1 MALMRL
7 DLAISAVR
15 QASLA
20 AKSIQQDLGRVAE
33 LAKDDRS
40 PVTVADFA
48 AQAIVSSILRDADP
62 ETPLVGEETSAALR
76 TPQNTALLE
85 LVTQAVS
92 EALGHRTPEDVLS
105 LLDHGGHDATG
116 PEYWVLDPVDGT
128 KGFLRGEHFAVALG
142 LVSAGKPILGVLGCP
157 NLHTDADQ
165 SPEAVDGDG
174 VIVAA
179 ATGEGCATG
188 GMTGALTQI
197 QRTACDGLVRVCT
210 SVEAA
215 HTDHTAV
222 DDAMQALG
230 REWTGVRLDSQA
242 KYGLLA
248 RDQADAYLR
257 LPRPGKRYVERIWD
271 HAGGALVAMESGTTV
286 TDIHGKPLDFGHG
299 RGLEQNTGVIAAAP
313 EIHAALLTAV
323 GAST

>member
-1 MALMRL
+1 MRL
-7 DLAISAVR
+7 DLAIDAVR

-20 AKSIQQDLGRVAE
+20 AKSVQHDLGRVSE
-33 LAKDDRS
+33 LTKDDRS

-48 AQAIVSSILRDADP
+48 AQAIVASMLREADAS
-62 ETPLVGEETSAALR
+62 TPLVGEETSAVLR
-76 TPQNTALLE
+76 APENASLLN
-85 LVTQAVS
+85 LVTEAVS
-92 EALGHRTPEDVLS
+92 AAIGAHTPDDVFT
-105 LLDHGGHDATG
+105 LLDHGGHDATA

-142 LVSAGKPILGVLGCP
+142 LVRNGHPTLGVLGCP
-157 NLHTDADQ
+157 NLHVGTDQ
-165 SPEAVDGDG
+165 SPEAVDGEG

-179 ATGEGCATG
+179 EAGQGCATG
-188 GMTGALTQI
+188 GMEGSLKPVR
-197 QRTACDGLVRVCT
+197 RTTCDGMVRVCT

-222 DDAMQALG
+222 DAAMQTLG

-271 HAGGALVAMESGTTV
+271 HAAGALVAMESGTTV

-299 RGLEQNTGVIAAAP
+299 RGLEHNTGVIAAAP
-313 EIHAALLTAV
+313 EIHDALLNAV
-323 GAST
+323 ESSA